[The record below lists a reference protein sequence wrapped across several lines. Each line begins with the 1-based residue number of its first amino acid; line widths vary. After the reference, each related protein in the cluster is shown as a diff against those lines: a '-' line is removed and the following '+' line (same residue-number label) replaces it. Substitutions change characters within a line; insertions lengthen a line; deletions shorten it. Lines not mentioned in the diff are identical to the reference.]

1 MEVLGNSEYCR
12 ACESV
17 SNSIKLLI
25 GSDNMNNFACGDAQI
40 REALLRRKKTEYARN
55 KDVIVVEELG
65 LAHAK
70 SRIDIA
76 VINGDIHGYEIKSDR
91 DTLARLPNQLDI
103 YRKTLQRLT
112 IVCSN
117 RYIEQVEFMVPEWVG
132 LIEVHT
138 GPRGGISLC
147 NFRRA
152 KSNPDIDIKM
162 VAHLLWRNEA
172 VRLLSRYMPEK
183 SLARKRRA
191 DLYQLIAERYSSK
204 DLVCEIRRF
213 MAIRVEWKDRLVPRS
228 YDD

>member
-1 MEVLGNSEYCR
+1 
-12 ACESV
+12 
-17 SNSIKLLI
+17 
-25 GSDNMNNFACGDAQI
+25 MNNFACGDAQI
-40 REALLRRKKTEYARN
+40 RDALLRRKKTEYARN

-91 DTLARLPNQLDI
+91 DTLARLPSQLEV
-103 YRKTLQRLT
+103 YCKTLQRLT

-117 RYIEQVEFMVPEWVG
+117 RYIEQVKFMVPDWVG
-132 LIEVHT
+132 LIEVQT
-138 GPRGGISLC
+138 GPRGGIILC
-147 NFRRA
+147 NLRRA
-152 KSNPDIDIKM
+152 KSNPDVDIIM

-172 VRLLSRYMPEK
+172 VTLLSRHMPEK
-183 SLARKRRA
+183 SLARKRRS
-191 DLYQLIAERYSSK
+191 DLYRLIEERYSSK

-213 MAIRVEWKDRLVPRS
+213 MAIRVDWKDRFVQRS